1 MNMIV
6 LFSTNLVT
14 FVFVTLIFY
23 LTGAF
28 LLSILRLRVIS
39 SPKYLLSIALGIS
52 VFILLSLLFSY
63 LNIPSLTII
72 LLGIPLSWYIHQ
84 KQFIHDFHFL
94 YTALAS
100 HKLGIIVILI
110 GTILFASL
118 NIKSGLL
125 ADGSFSL
132 YGTNARDGVL
142 HLALSQSL
150 SVQFPPHRPGLAGIE
165 LQGYHYFYPFLIGKL
180 HQFFNLPIPDLLFRT
195 FPVLIASLYG
205 WSWYKLS
212 HQNLYVTTMA
222 YLGYGILPLLPQFD
236 LQFTGMQYP
245 LTLVHNPSTLLAISF
260 FLISLHYLQ
269 QLQNFR
275 LALVLGLILGLLAN
289 LKVYT
294 GTLALAILILYLLHQ
309 YFLCQR
315 SLAAIRYVLLT
326 FIVTTLLTFLT
337 FYLPNRGSG
346 SLVWA
351 PLLYFDHFMQQSS
364 LQNLNWQA
372 RKDLYLQNQNY
383 LGLYTRVYGEALL
396 LFFIVNLGL
405 RLILLVQIRQLFRTS
420 FYTHKLNFLIF
431 TSLLICFLIPT
442 FFIQSVAVFDIGQFF
457 WHASVLLSYP
467 VGLTLNAITQSAQRF
482 FPAIKSYL
490 PAIVLAI
497 FSLPGL
503 LGYYNDAKRYLLKP
517 PFLRFEAADLAV
529 FSLVRQHTYPTDFL
543 IVAHQLNS
551 NGSLELPDP
560 PIVSAMTG
568 RAVYYEKELTP
579 FRDSTEVS
587 RRIAL
592 QQELARAVQS
602 KNCSEISR
610 ILTDIGSARHL
621 LSTQE
626 LSCPQITQTLSGKI
640 YFYSQWESE

>member
-1 MNMIV
+1 MSMIT
-6 LFSTNLVT
+6 LFSTNLIT

-28 LLSILRLRVIS
+28 LLSVLRLRTIS

-63 LNIPSLTII
+63 LNIPSLTLI
-72 LLGIPLSWYIHQ
+72 LLGIPLAWYIHQ
-84 KQFIHDFHFL
+84 KQFAHDFHFL
-94 YTALAS
+94 YTALPF
-100 HKLGIIVILI
+100 HKLGVVIILF

-125 ADGSFSL
+125 EESSFPL

-150 SVQFPPHRPGLAGIE
+150 SVQFPPQRPGLAGIE

-195 FPVLIASLYG
+195 FPVLIAFLYG
-205 WSWYKLS
+205 CSWYKLS
-212 HQNLYVTTMA
+212 RQNLYVTTMA
-222 YLGYGILPLLPQFD
+222 YLGYGILPLMPQFY

-245 LTLVHNPSTLLAISF
+245 LTLVHNPSTLLAVTF

-294 GTLALAILILYLLHQ
+294 GILALAILILYLLHQ
-309 YFLCQR
+309 YFLHQR
-315 SLAAIRYVLLT
+315 SLAASRYVLLT
-326 FIVTTLLTFLT
+326 FIVTALLTFLT

-346 SLVWA
+346 GLVWA

-364 LQNLNWQA
+364 LQSLNWQA
-372 RKDLYLQNQNY
+372 RKDIYLQDQNY
-383 LGLYTRVYGEALL
+383 LGLYTRIYGEAIL
-396 LFFIVNLGL
+396 LFFVVNLGL
-405 RLILLVQIRQLFRTS
+405 RLILLVQVRQLFRTS
-420 FYTHKLNFLIF
+420 FYAHKLNFLIF
-431 TSLLICFLIPT
+431 ASLLICFLIPT
-442 FFIQSVAVFDIGQFF
+442 LFIQSVAVFDIGQFF

-467 VGLTLNAITQSAQRF
+467 VGLTLSAISQSGQRF
-482 FPAIKSYL
+482 FPAIKL
-490 PAIVLAI
+490 FIPAIILALI
-497 FSLPGL
+497 SLPGL
-503 LGYYNDAKRYLLKP
+503 LGYYNDAKRYLLEP

-529 FSLVRQHTYPTDFL
+529 FSLVRQNTFPTDFL

-579 FRDSTEVS
+579 FRDSAEVS
-587 RRIAL
+587 KRIAL
-592 QQELARAVQS
+592 QQELAQAARS
-602 KNCSEISR
+602 KDCPEISR
-610 ILTDIGSARHL
+610 ILTDIGSTHL

-626 LSCPQITQTLSGKI
+626 LSCPQITEALPGQI
-640 YFYSQWESE
+640 YFYSQWRSE